1 MKLKKV
7 NKGFTL
13 IELMVVIMILGLL
26 AAFVIPNITGKSGE
40 AKQKLVC
47 IQMKSLNES
56 LKMFKIDNGEYPTT
70 EEGLSALILN
80 PNPDTYTSYASSAY
94 IEGKNL
100 PKDPWNKPYLYLNVE
115 GAVELISLGSDGKEG
130 GSEEEK
136 DHLLSQCR

>member
-1 MKLKKV
+1 MKLINV
-7 NKGFTL
+7 TKGFTL

-26 AAFVIPNITGKSGE
+26 ASFVIPNITGKSGE

-56 LKMFKIDNGEYPTT
+56 LKMFKVDNGEYPTT
-70 EEGLSALILN
+70 EEGMSALLLN
-80 PNPDTYTSYASSAY
+80 PNPDAYVSYSQSGY

-100 PKDPWNKPYLYLNVE
+100 PKDPWNKPYLYLNVD

-130 GSEEEK
+130 GKDEEK
-136 DHLLSQCR
+136 DHFLSQCR

>member
-56 LKMFKIDNGEYPTT
+56 LKMFKIDNGEYPST

-80 PNPDTYTSYASSAY
+80 PNPDTYTSYAASAY

-115 GAVELISLGSDGKEG
+115 GGVELISLGSDGKEG
-130 GSEEEK
+130 GSEEES

>member
-1 MKLKKV
+1 MKLNKV
-7 NKGFTL
+7 TKGFTL

-70 EEGLSALILN
+70 EEGLRALILN
-80 PNPDTYTSYASSAY
+80 PNPDTYASYPISGY

-100 PKDPWNKPYLYLNVE
+100 PQDPWNKPYLYLNVE
-115 GAVELISLGSDGKEG
+115 GSVELISLGSDGKEG
-130 GSEEEK
+130 GSEEER
-136 DHLLSQCR
+136 DHRLSECR

>member
-1 MKLKKV
+1 MKLNKV
-7 NKGFTL
+7 TKGFTL

-56 LKMFKIDNGEYPTT
+56 FKMFKIDNGEYPTT
-70 EEGLSALILN
+70 EEGLAALILN
-80 PNPDTYTSYASSAY
+80 PNPDVYVSYSQSGY

-100 PKDPWNKPYLYLNVE
+100 PKDPWNKPYLYLNVD

-130 GSEEEK
+130 GKDEEK

>member
-7 NKGFTL
+7 SKGFTL

-70 EEGLSALILN
+70 EEGLSSLIHN
-80 PNPDTYTSYASSAY
+80 PDPDTYTSYASSGY

-136 DHLLSQCR
+136 DHLLSECR